1 MKGNVLVG
9 QSGGPTA
16 VINSSLAGVFKTAM
30 ERGYNKV
37 YGMRYGIQGFMDEQY
52 IDMSDHIKNELDLEL
67 LKRTPSAFLGTCRY
81 KLPEIHED
89 KAVYERIFELLD
101 KLDIEVFVYIGGND
115 SMDTIKKLSSYGAMR
130 NCDTVFIG
138 VPKTIDNDL
147 AITDHTP
154 GYGSACKYIATTLK
168 ELVRDGLV
176 YQNPVISVVEVMG
189 RDAGW
194 LTASASLVKSADCE
208 GIAMILLPELPVDID
223 HFLQKVGEIVREGKS
238 AVIAV
243 SEGVKV
249 ADGRYVC
256 QLADEGTQKDPFGH
270 VRLAGT
276 SKYLA
281 DLIAKTFG
289 CRTKSMEL
297 SFMQRSASHCQS
309 LTDVVEAEELGAY
322 AVQLAHE
329 DKSGVVTTLV
339 RVGNHPY
346 SCKLDYSA
354 VHHIANAVKK
364 IPLEWIDGENYQ
376 VKQELVDYIRPL
388 VEGYLEPI
396 WENGLAKHL
405 ILKK

>member
-1 MKGNVLVG
+1 MKNVIVG

-16 VINSSLAGVFKTAM
+16 VINASLLGVYKQAK
-30 ERGYNKV
+30 ELGANKV
-37 YGMRYGIQGFMDEQY
+37 YGMVYGAQGLLEKYVVD
-52 IDMSDHIKNELDLEL
+52 LDDYLAAPHNQEL
-67 LKRTPSAFLGTCRY
+67 LKRTPSSFLGSCRF
-81 KLPEIHED
+81 KLPEPSVD
-89 KAVYERIFELLD
+89 NPVYQKLFQVLDELEIFA
-101 KLDIEVFVYIGGND
+101 FFYIGGND
-115 SMDTIKKLSSYGAMR
+115 SMDTIKKLSAYAQMVGSPIKF
-130 NCDTVFIG
+130 VG

-147 AITDHTP
+147 AIIDHTP

-176 YQNPVISVVEVMG
+176 YQNPVISVVEIMG

-194 LTASASLVKSADCE
+194 LTACASLVKGDDCE
-208 GIAMILLPELPVDID
+208 GVEMILLPELPVDIN
-223 HFLQKVGEIVREGKS
+223 HFLKKVGQIVAQGKS

-276 SKYLA
+276 SRYLA
-281 DLIAKTFG
+281 DLISATHG

-297 SFMQRSASHCQS
+297 SFMQRAASHCQS
-309 LTDVVEAEELGAY
+309 LTDVTEAEQLGAH
-322 AVQLAHE
+322 AVELAFQ
-329 DKSGVVTTLV
+329 GQTGIVTTLT
-339 RVGNHPY
+339 RTSNNPY
-346 SCKLDYSA
+346 TCQLGHADVA
-354 VHHIANAVKK
+354 HIANAVKK

-376 VKQELVDYIRPL
+376 VTQQLVDYIRPL
-388 VEGYLEPI
+388 VEGYIEPI

>member
-1 MKGNVLVG
+1 MKNVIVG
-9 QSGGPTA
+9 QSGGPTS
-16 VINSSLAGVFKTAM
+16 VINASLLGVYKQAKKLGA
-30 ERGYNKV
+30 EKV
-37 YGMRYGIQGFMDEQY
+37 YGMVYGIQGLLEGNIIDLDEY
-52 IDMSDHIKNELDLEL
+52 LLDKHNQEL
-67 LKRTPSAFLGTCRY
+67 LRRTPSAFLGSCRF
-81 KLPEIHED
+81 KLPEPALDEQTYQKIFD
-89 KAVYERIFELLD
+89 VLRDYEIDALF
-101 KLDIEVFVYIGGND
+101 YIGGND
-115 SMDTIKKLSSYGAMR
+115 SMDTIKKLSSYSSMIYGDR
-130 NCDTVFIG
+130 LFIG

-194 LTASASLVKSADCE
+194 LTASASLVKGDDCE
-208 GIAMILLPELPVDID
+208 GVAMILLPELPVDID
-223 HFLQKVGEIVREGKS
+223 HFLNKVGENVRQGKS

-276 SKYLA
+276 SRFLA

-309 LTDVVEAEELGAY
+309 LVDVVEAEELGSY
-322 AVQLAHE
+322 AVQLAYE
-329 DKSGVVTTLV
+329 DKSGVVATLV
-339 RVGNHPY
+339 RTGNHPY

>member
-1 MKGNVLVG
+1 MKNVIVG

-16 VINSSLAGVFKTAM
+16 VINASLLGVYKQAK
-30 ERGYNKV
+30 ELGADKV
-37 YGMRYGIQGFMDEQY
+37 YGMVYGAQGLLEKHVVD
-52 IDMSDHIKNELDLEL
+52 LDDYLSNPHNQEL
-67 LKRTPSAFLGTCRY
+67 LKRTPSSFLGSCRF
-81 KLPEIHED
+81 KLPEPSVD
-89 KAVYERIFELLD
+89 NPVYQKLFQVLGELEIFA
-101 KLDIEVFVYIGGND
+101 FFYIGGND
-115 SMDTIKKLSSYGAMR
+115 SMDTIKKLSAYAQMVGSQIKF
-130 NCDTVFIG
+130 VG

-147 AITDHTP
+147 AIIDHTP

-176 YQNPVISVVEVMG
+176 YQNPVISVVEIMG

-194 LTASASLVKSADCE
+194 LTACASLVKDDDCE
-208 GIAMILLPELPVDID
+208 GVEMILLPELPVDIN
-223 HFLQKVGEIVREGKS
+223 HFLKKVGQIVAQGKS

-276 SKYLA
+276 SRYLA
-281 DLIAKTFG
+281 DLISATHG

-309 LTDVVEAEELGAY
+309 LTDVTEAEQLGAH
-322 AVQLAHE
+322 AVDLAFQ
-329 DKSGVVTTLV
+329 GQTGIVTTLT
-339 RVGNHPY
+339 RTSNNPY
-346 SCKLDYSA
+346 TCKLGHADVA
-354 VHHIANAVKK
+354 HIANAVKK

-376 VKQELVDYIRPL
+376 VTQQLVDYIRPL
-388 VEGYLEPI
+388 VEGHLEPI
-396 WENGLAKHL
+396 WEKGLAKHL

>member
-1 MKGNVLVG
+1 MKNIIVG

-16 VINSSLAGVFKTAM
+16 VINASLLGVYKSAKNL
-30 ERGYNKV
+30 GADKV
-37 YGMRYGIQGFMDEQY
+37 YGMVYGIQGLLEKRVVDLDTHLCCEQ
-52 IDMSDHIKNELDLEL
+52 NQQL
-67 LKRTPSAFLGTCRY
+67 LRRTPSAFLGSCRF
-81 KLPEIHED
+81 KLPEPVLGNE
-89 KAVYERIFELLD
+89 IFQKIFAILAELE
-101 KLDIEVFVYIGGND
+101 IFAFFYIGGND
-115 SMDTIKKLSSYGAMR
+115 SMDTIKKLSIYGEMVGSPIR
-130 NCDTVFIG
+130 FVG

-176 YQNPVISVVEVMG
+176 YQNAVISVVEIMG

-194 LTASASLVKSADCE
+194 LTASASLVKGDDSE
-208 GIAMILLPELPVDID
+208 GVEMILLPEIPVDIPR
-223 HFLQKVGEIVREGKS
+223 FLQKVGAIVHAGKS

-256 QLADEGTQKDPFGH
+256 QLANEGDQKDPFGH

-276 SKYLA
+276 SRYLA
-281 DLIAKTFG
+281 DLIAETFG

-309 LTDVVEAEELGAY
+309 LTDVTEAEQLGAK
-322 AVQLAHE
+322 AVQFAF
-329 DKSGVVTTLV
+329 DGKSGIVTTIV
-339 RVGNHPY
+339 RVSNNPY
-346 SCKLDYSA
+346 YYEIDYA
-354 VHHIANAVKK
+354 DVHHIANAVKK
-364 IPLEWIDGENYQ
+364 IPLEWIDAENYT
-376 VKQELVDYIRPL
+376 VKQPLVDYIRPL

>member
-1 MKGNVLVG
+1 MKNVIVG

-16 VINSSLAGVFKTAM
+16 VINASLLGVYTQAINL
-30 ERGYNKV
+30 GADNV
-37 YGMRYGIQGFMDEQY
+37 YGMVYGIQGLLENKIVNLGDSLETEQ
-52 IDMSDHIKNELDLEL
+52 NQQL
-67 LKRTPSAFLGTCRY
+67 LRRTPSAFLGSCRY
-81 KLPEIHED
+81 KLPEPVLGNE
-89 KAVYERIFELLD
+89 VYQKIFEVLQQLE
-101 KLDIEVFVYIGGND
+101 IFAFFYIGGND
-115 SMDTIKKLSSYGAMR
+115 SMDTIKKLSTYAQMVGSNVR
-130 NCDTVFIG
+130 FVG

-147 AITDHTP
+147 VITDHTP
-154 GYGSACKYIATTLK
+154 GYGSACKYIANTLK

-176 YQNPVISVVEVMG
+176 YENAVISVVEIMG

-194 LTASASLVKSADCE
+194 LTAAASLVKGDDCE
-208 GIAMILLPELPVDID
+208 GVEMILLPETTVDID
-223 HFLQKVGEIVREGKS
+223 HFLQRVGKIVEQKRS

-243 SEGVKV
+243 SEGIKI

-276 SKYLA
+276 SRYLA
-281 DLIAKTFG
+281 DLISKTYG

-309 LTDVVEAEELGAY
+309 LTDVNEAQRLGEG
-322 AVQLAHE
+322 AVRFAFE
-329 DKSGVVTTLV
+329 GKTGIVTTLV
-339 RVGNHPY
+339 RAIDTPY
-346 SCKLDYSA
+346 HCD
-354 VHHIANAVKK
+354 VHFADVFEIANAVKK
-364 IPLEWIDGENYQ
+364 IPTEWIDAEHYT
-376 VKQELVDYIRPL
+376 VKQPLVDYIRPL

>member
-1 MKGNVLVG
+1 MKNVIVG

-16 VINSSLAGVFKTAM
+16 VINASLLGVYKQAK
-30 ERGYNKV
+30 ELGANKV
-37 YGMRYGIQGFMDEQY
+37 YGMVYGAQGLLEK
-52 IDMSDHIKNELDLEL
+52 HVVDLGDYLADPHNQEL
-67 LKRTPSAFLGTCRY
+67 LKRTPSSFLGSCRF
-81 KLPEIHED
+81 KLPEPSVD
-89 KAVYERIFELLD
+89 NPVYQKLFQVLDELEIFA
-101 KLDIEVFVYIGGND
+101 FFYIGGND
-115 SMDTIKKLSSYGAMR
+115 SMDTIKKLSAYAKMVGSPIKF
-130 NCDTVFIG
+130 VG

-147 AITDHTP
+147 AIIDHTP

-176 YQNPVISVVEVMG
+176 YQNPVISVVEIMG

-194 LTASASLVKSADCE
+194 LTACASLVKGDDCE
-208 GIAMILLPELPVDID
+208 GVEMILLPELPVDIN
-223 HFLQKVGEIVREGKS
+223 HFLKKVGQIVAQGKS

-276 SKYLA
+276 SRYLA
-281 DLIAKTFG
+281 DLISATHG

-297 SFMQRSASHCQS
+297 SFMQRAASHCQS
-309 LTDVVEAEELGAY
+309 LTDVTEAEQLGAH
-322 AVQLAHE
+322 AVELAFQ
-329 DKSGVVTTLV
+329 GQTGIVTTLT
-339 RVGNHPY
+339 RTSNNPY
-346 SCKLDYSA
+346 TCQLGHADVA
-354 VHHIANAVKK
+354 HIANAVKK

-376 VKQELVDYIRPL
+376 VTQQLVDYIRPL

-405 ILKK
+405 ILIK

>member
-1 MKGNVLVG
+1 MKNVIVG

-16 VINSSLAGVFKTAM
+16 VINASLLGVYKQAK
-30 ERGYNKV
+30 ELGANKV
-37 YGMRYGIQGFMDEQY
+37 YGMVYGAQGLLEKHVVD
-52 IDMSDHIKNELDLEL
+52 LDDYLADPHNQEL
-67 LKRTPSAFLGTCRY
+67 LKRTPSSFLGSCRF
-81 KLPEIHED
+81 KLPEPSVD
-89 KAVYERIFELLD
+89 NPVYQKLFQVLDELEIFA
-101 KLDIEVFVYIGGND
+101 FFYIGGND
-115 SMDTIKKLSSYGAMR
+115 SMDTIKKLSAYAQMVGSQIKF
-130 NCDTVFIG
+130 VG

-147 AITDHTP
+147 AIIDHTP

-176 YQNPVISVVEVMG
+176 YQNPVISVVEIMG

-194 LTASASLVKSADCE
+194 LTACASLVKGDDCE
-208 GIAMILLPELPVDID
+208 GVEMILLPELPVDIN
-223 HFLQKVGEIVREGKS
+223 HFLKKVGQIVAQGKS

-276 SKYLA
+276 SRYLA
-281 DLIAKTFG
+281 DLISATHG

-297 SFMQRSASHCQS
+297 SFMQRAASHCQS
-309 LTDVVEAEELGAY
+309 LTDVTEAEQLGAH
-322 AVQLAHE
+322 AVELAFQ
-329 DKSGVVTTLV
+329 GQTGIVTTLT
-339 RVGNHPY
+339 RTSNTPY
-346 SCKLDYSA
+346 TCQLGHADVA
-354 VHHIANAVKK
+354 HIANAVKK

-376 VKQELVDYIRPL
+376 VTQQLVDYIRPL

>member
-1 MKGNVLVG
+1 MKNVIVG
-9 QSGGPTA
+9 QSGGPTS
-16 VINSSLAGVFKTAM
+16 VINASLLGVYKQAKAL
-30 ERGYNKV
+30 GAQKV
-37 YGMRYGIQGFMDEQY
+37 YGMVYGIQGLLERNIIDLDEYLADKHNQ
-52 IDMSDHIKNELDLEL
+52 EL
-67 LKRTPSAFLGTCRY
+67 LRRTPSAFLGSCRY
-81 KLPEIHED
+81 KLPELALHNPTYDAIMD
-89 KAVYERIFELLD
+89 LLREY
-101 KLDIEVFVYIGGND
+101 DIDAFFYIGGND
-115 SMDTIKKLSSYGAMR
+115 SMDTIKKLSSYGALTYR
-130 NCDTVFIG
+130 DTMFVG

-147 AITDHTP
+147 AIIDHTP

-194 LTASASLVKSADCE
+194 LTASACLAKGDDCE
-208 GIAMILLPELPVDID
+208 GVEMILLPEVPVDLK
-223 HFLQKVGEIVREGKS
+223 HFLEKVGQIVAKGKS

-276 SKYLA
+276 SRFLA
-281 DLIAKTFG
+281 DLIAKAFG

-309 LTDVVEAEELGAY
+309 LADVIEAEELGAH
-322 AVQLAHE
+322 AVQLAYE
-329 DKSGVVTTLV
+329 DKSGVVATLV
-339 RVGNHPY
+339 RTGNNPY
-346 SCKLDYSA
+346 SCKLDYAS
-354 VHHIANAVKK
+354 VHKIANAVKK
-364 IPLEWIDGENYQ
+364 IPLEWIDVENYQ

-388 VEGYLEPI
+388 VAGYLEPI
-396 WENGLAKHL
+396 WEDGLAKHL

>member
-1 MKGNVLVG
+1 MKNVIVG

-16 VINSSLAGVFKTAM
+16 VINASLLGVYKQAIKL
-30 ERGYNKV
+30 GADNV
-37 YGMRYGIQGFMDEQY
+37 YGMVYGIQGLLENKIVNLGESLATEQ
-52 IDMSDHIKNELDLEL
+52 NQQL
-67 LKRTPSAFLGTCRY
+67 LRRTPSAFLGSCRY
-81 KLPEIHED
+81 KLPEPVLGNE
-89 KAVYERIFELLD
+89 VYQKIF
-101 KLDIEVFVYIGGND
+101 DILQQLEIFAFFYIGGND
-115 SMDTIKKLSSYGAMR
+115 SMDTIKKLSTYAQMVGSNIR
-130 NCDTVFIG
+130 FVG

-176 YQNPVISVVEVMG
+176 YENAVISVVEIMG

-194 LTASASLVKSADCE
+194 LTAAASIVKDDDCE
-208 GIAMILLPELPVDID
+208 GVEMILLPETVVDID
-223 HFLQKVGEIVREGKS
+223 HFLQRVGKIVEQKRS

-243 SEGVKV
+243 SEGIKV

-276 SKYLA
+276 SRYLA
-281 DLIAKTFG
+281 DLIAKTHG

-309 LTDVVEAEELGAY
+309 LTDVIEAQCLGES
-322 AVQLAHE
+322 AVQLAF
-329 DKSGVVTTLV
+329 DGKTGVVTTLV
-339 RVGNHPY
+339 RTSNAPY
-346 SCKLDYSA
+346 HCEVDFA
-354 VHHIANAVKK
+354 DVNNIANAVKK
-364 IPLEWIDGENYQ
+364 IPTEWIDAKNYT
-376 VKQELVDYIRPL
+376 VKQPLVDYIRPL

>member
-1 MKGNVLVG
+1 MMKNVIVG

-16 VINSSLAGVFKTAM
+16 VINASLLGVYKQAK
-30 ERGYNKV
+30 ELGANKV
-37 YGMRYGIQGFMDEQY
+37 YGMVYGAQGLLEKHVVDLDEYLANPLNQ
-52 IDMSDHIKNELDLEL
+52 EL
-67 LKRTPSAFLGTCRY
+67 LKRTPSSFLGSCRF
-81 KLPEIHED
+81 KLPEPSVD
-89 KAVYERIFELLD
+89 NSVYQKLFQVLDELEID
-101 KLDIEVFVYIGGND
+101 AFFYIGGND
-115 SMDTIKKLSSYGAMR
+115 SMDTIKKLSAYAKLVGS
-130 NCDTVFIG
+130 TIKFVG

-147 AITDHTP
+147 AIIDHTP

-176 YQNPVISVVEVMG
+176 YQNPVISVVEIMG

-194 LTASASLVKSADCE
+194 LTACASLVKGDDCE
-208 GIAMILLPELPVDID
+208 GVEMILLPELPVDID
-223 HFLQKVGEIVREGKS
+223 HFLKKVGQIVARGKS

-276 SKYLA
+276 SRYLA
-281 DLIAKTFG
+281 DLISTTHG

-297 SFMQRSASHCQS
+297 SFMQRAASHCQS
-309 LTDVVEAEELGAY
+309 LTDVTEAEQLGAH
-322 AVQLAHE
+322 AVTLA
-329 DKSGVVTTLV
+329 SQGQTGIVTTLT
-339 RVGNHPY
+339 RTSNTPY
-346 SCKLDYSA
+346 TCQLGFADVA
-354 VHHIANAVKK
+354 HIANAVKK

-376 VKQELVDYIRPL
+376 VTDELVNYIRPL

>member
-1 MKGNVLVG
+1 MKNVIVG

-16 VINSSLAGVFKTAM
+16 VINASLLGVYKQAKAL
-30 ERGYNKV
+30 GADKV
-37 YGMRYGIQGFMDEQY
+37 YGMVYGAQGLLEKRVVDLDQHLLAEQ
-52 IDMSDHIKNELDLEL
+52 NQEL
-67 LKRTPSAFLGTCRY
+67 LRRTPSSFLGSCRF
-81 KLPEIHED
+81 KLPEPTLGNET
-89 KAVYERIFELLD
+89 YEKIFQVLAELE
-101 KLDIEVFVYIGGND
+101 IFAFFYIGGND
-115 SMDTIKKLSSYGAMR
+115 SMDTIKKLSTYGKMIGSPIR
-130 NCDTVFIG
+130 FVG

-147 AITDHTP
+147 AIIDHTP

-176 YQNPVISVVEVMG
+176 YQNPVISVVEIMG

-194 LTASASLVKSADCE
+194 LTASASLVKSDDCE
-208 GIAMILLPELPVDID
+208 GVSLILLPELPVDIQ

-276 SKYLA
+276 SRYLA
-281 DLIAKTFG
+281 DLISATHG

-297 SFMQRSASHCQS
+297 SFMQRAASHCQS
-309 LTDVVEAEELGAY
+309 LTDVIEAEQLGAH
-322 AVQLAHE
+322 AVKLAF
-329 DKSGVVTTLV
+329 DGANGIVTTLT
-339 RVGNHPY
+339 RTSNNTYTCELGFA
-346 SCKLDYSA
+346 D

-364 IPLEWIDGENYQ
+364 IPLEWIDGANYQ
-376 VKQELVDYIRPL
+376 VTQELVDYIRPL
-388 VEGYLEPI
+388 VEGYLQPI